1 MKVKFLAD
9 AILRL
14 SDNRLT
20 STFYG
25 DAENKDI
32 VAFAP
37 LEHAGAG
44 HIAFLAQSKW
54 RDAALASCADVLVV
68 TEADA
73 TAMYGKNPTRA
84 LVVTQNPY
92 AWFAWALQVMLKLI
106 KGKEG
111 GFISE
116 RA

>member
-32 VAFAP
+32 VTFLP
-37 LEHAGAG
+37 WSTPVPGTLPFWLKVSGA
-44 HIAFLAQSKW
+44 
-54 RDAALASCADVLVV
+54 
-68 TEADA
+68 
-73 TAMYGKNPTRA
+73 MP
-84 LVVTQNPY
+84 P
-92 AWFAWALQVMLKLI
+92 LQVAPT
-106 KGKEG
+106 
-111 GFISE
+111 S
-116 RA
+116 